1 MEPMT
6 EFPQWVQRAVEHAGL
21 IDPEI
26 STADGEVT
34 ISDSTGR
41 TVLFT
46 GSSLR
51 ETTPLAA

>member
-1 MEPMT
+1 MS

-21 IDPEI
+21 IDPQI
-26 STADGEVT
+26 STEHGEVT
-34 ISDSTGR
+34 ISDATGR

>member
-1 MEPMT
+1 MT
-6 EFPQWVQRAVEHAGL
+6 QFPQWVQRAVEHAGL
-21 IDPEI
+21 IDPRI
-26 STADGEVT
+26 STRNTGEIT

-51 ETTPLAA
+51 EITPLAA

>member
-1 MEPMT
+1 MF

-21 IDPEI
+21 IDPQI
-26 STADGEVT
+26 SDEESGEVT
-34 ISDSTGR
+34 ISDATGR

-46 GSSLR
+46 GSALR